1 VKYIGV
7 AFVAATLMI
16 VAWVMYTIQ
25 GMIPA
30 FAAGAAELLSLAV
43 RACIGTVLVIVAT
56 AVLWLVLR
64 QRHEANRQRDGAFP
78 LREYHLEPW
87 TRRLW
92 NTLTGKP
99 SPRVILDANAMMTHA
114 ALIHQGVHLAE
125 PAAGWDRQLAYLSDV
140 ERTRRVQAAL
150 PGDAVLGNPFIA
162 ASNGLGGVANAAT
175 AKWMAG
181 AYDKPVKPSSFVDA
195 QPPVVLPAPQLTGI
209 DAVAQSRPAAIVM
222 GQTDAGEL
230 VRWNMAQTQHLRFHG
245 ATQGSGK
252 TNAIQT
258 VAAGAL
264 ATGAH
269 VVICDRVQFK
279 DWSDFD
285 GRAEFV
291 DTSDPQQLAGACARL
306 YNIYLGRTEQLRA
319 ARVKNIAQ
327 HGGMQR
333 IVVII
338 GEFGAQM
345 ASARADGV
353 GRDVEYP
360 LTQLARL
367 AGSTGIHLVAEDQV
381 VRKQYWPP
389 ELVAN
394 LIPVIGKMPAYAGQM
409 CGYQGRGG
417 GTDTFPSYTF
427 WYEGALFQTP
437 YMEPV
442 LPSIMA
448 EMPPPQ
454 ALVMLTPAAVI
465 PDEDGDRSTV
475 PSVPGGVEGGG
486 YTPVPPLEN
495 AGTERNAGTPAVDD
509 GGRWD
514 DVVAAWFSAN
524 PEALTGPAKGI
535 SDLAR
540 AMCRDNEGG
549 SDANYEAYK
558 GRAHA
563 LFHDYRNGGKTA

>member
-1 VKYIGV
+1 MKYIGV

-209 DAVAQSRPAAIVM
+209 DAVADRKS
-222 GQTDAGEL
+222 
-230 VRWNMAQTQHLRFHG
+230 
-245 ATQGSGK
+245 
-252 TNAIQT
+252 
-258 VAAGAL
+258 
-264 ATGAH
+264 
-269 VVICDRVQFK
+269 VV
-279 DWSDFD
+279 
-285 GRAEFV
+285 
-291 DTSDPQQLAGACARL
+291 
-306 YNIYLGRTEQLRA
+306 
-319 ARVKNIAQ
+319 
-327 HGGMQR
+327 
-333 IVVII
+333 
-338 GEFGAQM
+338 
-345 ASARADGV
+345 
-353 GRDVEYP
+353 
-360 LTQLARL
+360 
-367 AGSTGIHLVAEDQV
+367 
-381 VRKQYWPP
+381 
-389 ELVAN
+389 
-394 LIPVIGKMPAYAGQM
+394 
-409 CGYQGRGG
+409 
-417 GTDTFPSYTF
+417 
-427 WYEGALFQTP
+427 
-437 YMEPV
+437 
-442 LPSIMA
+442 
-448 EMPPPQ
+448 
-454 ALVMLTPAAVI
+454 
-465 PDEDGDRSTV
+465 
-475 PSVPGGVEGGG
+475 
-486 YTPVPPLEN
+486 
-495 AGTERNAGTPAVDD
+495 
-509 GGRWD
+509 
-514 DVVAAWFSAN
+514 
-524 PEALTGPAKGI
+524 
-535 SDLAR
+535 
-540 AMCRDNEGG
+540 
-549 SDANYEAYK
+549 
-558 GRAHA
+558 
-563 LFHDYRNGGKTA
+563 